1 MKSYQKPVFFLLFW
15 IFCPFLSATNT
26 FDFKILIQTNKTVN
40 DTYIQNILPTPI
52 HDFQCIA
59 SELNIYSFKI
69 AVDDSA
75 RVLNILKKNPN
86 IVLAQKYIQKIIK
99 TRAFEPNDPQAFEQ
113 KYLDYKPLPN
123 GTFLGIGAKNAWD
136 YGFSRTTKKGD
147 TIVIAIIDE
156 SFDSL
161 HIDLDFFINRKEIP
175 NDGIDNDNNGAID
188 DYSGWNV
195 LENNG
200 NLASGNHT
208 VHGTAVSGIAAAITN
223 NQIGIAGVAGHVK
236 ILPVAGYGSI
246 EDIIKSYNYVLK
258 MKKKY
263 IETNGKEG
271 AYIVVSNLSGGTIG
285 FESEEPIWCRIYDS
299 LGAYGILNI
308 SASENSS
315 ANIEFGLGDLPTNCS
330 STYLIPVTSI
340 NESNTSLL
348 QSYGPNTVDIATY
361 ASNFSTVKN
370 NQFGTISLNQNS
382 YAAPIV
388 SGTIALM
395 YAHFCESIL
404 DEIQQNPKQTL
415 SQIKQIILMN
425 ADTLPFLKNKIVS
438 GAKLN
443 TGKIIKYI
451 KGLESKAGLLDCK
464 TNSIIENDTE
474 IPFEIL
480 WNTNGELS
488 FLIENQNSF
497 EVNIIDFLGKT
508 IINKNIKNS
517 DFINLN
523 SCSNGMYLIL
533 IQDASGQKWSKKI
546 VKLNDK

>member
-1 MKSYQKPVFFLLFW
+1 
-15 IFCPFLSATNT
+15 
-26 FDFKILIQTNKTVN
+26 
-40 DTYIQNILPTPI
+40 
-52 HDFQCIA
+52 
-59 SELNIYSFKI
+59 
-69 AVDDSA
+69 
-75 RVLNILKKNPN
+75 
-86 IVLAQKYIQKIIK
+86 
-99 TRAFEPNDPQAFEQ
+99 
-113 KYLDYKPLPN
+113 
-123 GTFLGIGAKNAWD
+123 
-136 YGFSRTTKKGD
+136 
-147 TIVIAIIDE
+147 
-156 SFDSL
+156 
-161 HIDLDFFINRKEIP
+161 
-175 NDGIDNDNNGAID
+175 
-188 DYSGWNV
+188 
-195 LENNG
+195 
-200 NLASGNHT
+200 
-208 VHGTAVSGIAAAITN
+208 
-223 NQIGIAGVAGHVK
+223 
-236 ILPVAGYGSI
+236 
-246 EDIIKSYNYVLK
+246 
-258 MKKKY
+258 
-263 IETNGKEG
+263 
-271 AYIVVSNLSGGTIG
+271 
-285 FESEEPIWCRIYDS
+285 
-299 LGAYGILNI
+299 
-308 SASENSS
+308 
-315 ANIEFGLGDLPTNCS
+315 
-330 STYLIPVTSI
+330 
-340 NESNTSLL
+340 L
-348 QSYGPNTVDIATY
+348 QSYGPKTVDIATY

-464 TNSIIENDTE
+464 TNSIIENNTE
-474 IPFEIL
+474 MPFEIL

-523 SCSNGMYLIL
+523 SCSNGVYLIL